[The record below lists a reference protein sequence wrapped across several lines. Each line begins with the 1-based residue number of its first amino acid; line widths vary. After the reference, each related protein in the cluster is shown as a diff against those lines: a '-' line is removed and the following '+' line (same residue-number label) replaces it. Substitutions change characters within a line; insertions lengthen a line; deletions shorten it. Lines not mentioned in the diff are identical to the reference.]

1 MRFSDTTI
9 HQTVNEK
16 VTVNTITGQPKKKK
30 KRKTTVILVDSVV
43 TRIQGRKLGRKVKEN
58 VIVKSGAKLDCMSH
72 YTIPTFKSNPDRI
85 IIHCG
90 TNNLKIN
97 ETPETIA
104 EKTIELAK
112 SVKSTTNVVVIE
124 HRPPQR

>member
-1 MRFSDTTI
+1 M
-9 HQTVNEK
+9 
-16 VTVNTITGQPKKKK
+16 
-30 KRKTTVILVDSVV
+30 ILGDSVV
-43 TRIQGRKLGRKVKEN
+43 ARIQGRKLGRKVKQN
-58 VIVKSGAKLDCMSH
+58 VIVKSFPGAKLDCMSH
-72 YTIPTFKSNPDRI
+72 YTIPTFKSNPDCI

-90 TNNLKIN
+90 TYNLKIN

-112 SVKSTTNVVVIE
+112 SVKSTANVVVIE